1 MLTFRPISYNDSDF
15 RAFKYTGSSSIKE
28 GTFCLLAAST
38 SQWIMTCT
46 LFNSAIATLPT
57 SETGATVYLYASGL
71 VFPVFREDPDPENVT
86 PTIDTNDYV
95 IGMQLHPGSEF
106 QVHLSALHNSGS
118 LDLFTAVNQK
128 VCLATSGK
136 LCVAGVASD
145 SGIRVGVV
153 VATLNGAWLRVR
165 CL

>member
-1 MLTFRPISYNDSDF
+1 MLTFRPISYNDSDL

-28 GTFCLLAAST
+28 GTFCSPAASN
-38 SQWIMTCT
+38 SQWIMACD
-46 LFNSAIATLPT
+46 LFSAAATLPT
-57 SETGATVYLYASGL
+57 SEIGATVYLYASGL
-71 VFPVFREDPDPENVT
+71 VFPVFREDPDPENVSA
-86 PTIDTNDYV
+86 TINQNDYV

-118 LDLFTAVNQK
+118 LELFAEVKQK

-153 VATLNGAWLRVR
+153 VATLGGEWLRVR